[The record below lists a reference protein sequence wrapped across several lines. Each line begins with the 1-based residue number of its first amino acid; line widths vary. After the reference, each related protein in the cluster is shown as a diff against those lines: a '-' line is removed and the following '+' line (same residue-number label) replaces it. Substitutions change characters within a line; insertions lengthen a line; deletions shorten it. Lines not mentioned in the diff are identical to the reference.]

1 MSNYGRI
8 RLDLKTENLLRKEAV
23 ERFFEIICIHLEIP
37 YNCRVN
43 EDGNG

>member
-1 MSNYGRI
+1 MVESGWLERQKN
-8 RLDLKTENLLRKEAV
+8 KNLFPEEAV
-23 ERFFEIICIHLEIP
+23 EGYWEIICIHLEIP